1 MIFTK
6 AIRWLLLTMILIQCG
21 PSPAV
26 AQKEEA
32 AKEAALE
39 WLAFVDRG
47 DYAGSWEQAGKLL
60 QAAITKEGWAAAG
73 QSARGQVTTLV
84 PGIDFSTRG
93 LITAR
98 YAVDIPNAPPGEYVI
113 AQYAVTHAG
122 QKIIET
128 VSLQLEGE
136 VWKVV
141 GYFVQPEQ

>member
-1 MIFTK
+1 MFLTK
-6 AIRWLLLTMILIQCG
+6 ATRWILLSMILIHCG
-21 PSPAV
+21 PSPVV

-32 AKEAALE
+32 AQEAALE
-39 WLAFVDRG
+39 WLALVDDG
-47 DYAGSWEQAGKLL
+47 DYAGSWDHAGKLL
-60 QAAITKEGWAAAG
+60 QAAVTKEEWANAG
-73 QSARGQVTTLV
+73 QSVRRQAATML
-84 PGIDFSTRG
+84 PGIDFSKRG

-98 YAVDIPNAPPGEYVI
+98 YAENIPNAPPGEYVI

-136 VWKVV
+136 AWKVV

>member
-1 MIFTK
+1 MFLMK
-6 AIRWLLLTMILIQCG
+6 ATRWILLSMILIHCG
-21 PSPAV
+21 PSPVV

-39 WLAFVDRG
+39 WLALVDDG
-47 DYAGSWEQAGKLL
+47 EYADSWEQAGKLL
-60 QAAITKEGWAAAG
+60 QAAVTSEEWANAA
-73 QSARGQVTTLV
+73 QSARNQVATML

-98 YAVDIPNAPPGEYVI
+98 YTEDIPNAPPGEYVI
-113 AQYAVTHAG
+113 AQYAISQSG

-136 VWKVV
+136 AWKVV